1 MNMDEVFEKAKDAV
15 NIAAKKTEEVVNISK
30 LKLETVKVNNEIKSL
45 YEKLGRSVYQSRGK
59 SGNSNEDTVHSL
71 CEEIDELL
79 SKLDALNKEIAELK
93 NVTVCPGCGQNNPK
107 ENVYCSKC
115 GARIKEEVGF
125 DAEVSAEEESEE

>member
-79 SKLDALNKEIAELK
+79 SKPVSYTHLDVYKRQTYFNTLK
-93 NVTVCPGCGQNNPK
+93 VILYRYIVKFFYFKVITYDVLYF
-107 ENVYCSKC
+107 V
-115 GARIKEEVGF
+115 F
-125 DAEVSAEEESEE
+125 